1 MYASLERLA
10 ALRRNRLYDGVVMV
24 GFAEINK
31 GRLPTM
37 DTLYTTHAT
46 ATGGRNGKAS
56 TQDGRLSVELTAPV
70 QPNRPATGTDPEQ
83 LFACGYAA
91 CYGGAV
97 EYAAK
102 LLGYSLT
109 APVQVDSTVSLNAF
123 EKSPNMRFIIAVE
136 LTVHLQGVTAEQGH
150 EITEKAHTICPYSN
164 ATRGNVDVVT
174 QVEAT
179 PAAA

>member
-1 MYASLERLA
+1 
-10 ALRRNRLYDGVVMV
+10 
-24 GFAEINK
+24 
-31 GRLPTM
+31 M
-37 DTLYTTHAT
+37 DTLYTAHAT

-56 TQDGRLSVELTAPV
+56 TNDGRLSVELTTPV

-109 APVQVDSTVSLNAF
+109 APVQVDSEVSLNAF
-123 EKSPNMRFIIAVE
+123 EKTPNMRFIISVS
-136 LTVHLQGVTAEQGH
+136 LNVHLQGVTEAQGQ

-164 ATRGNVDVVT
+164 ATRGNIDVSTSV
-174 QVEAT
+174 QAV